1 MKKKKTFF
9 DGVDASID
17 KQRYISCFARK
28 RKKSSINEMLR
39 EKILQDFF
47 KKACEIQRRKYGD
60 ITIKR
65 NRKAQGRKRFKNLSK
80 E

>member
-28 RKKSSINEMLR
+28 QKKSSINEMLR
-39 EKILQDFF
+39 EKILQDFL
-47 KKACEIQRRKYGD
+47 KK
-60 ITIKR
+60 
-65 NRKAQGRKRFKNLSK
+65 SV
-80 E
+80 

>member
-28 RKKSSINEMLR
+28 QKKSSINEMLR

-47 KKACEIQRRKYGD
+47 KKSVWNTEEKVWRYHH
-60 ITIKR
+60 
-65 NRKAQGRKRFKNLSK
+65 
-80 E
+80 